1 MCRWKDNTCWYEVDI
16 TNDEKVANMHTLKN
30 MLLSSRVRI
39 FIRGRNHCIYRSG
52 FLSPCVCYENVYVG
66 HFVRDIL
73 LFLFGFNILS
83 CFMCRVSTIFENFN
97 ATSMC
102 KREVCAFT
110 IGLLHVIHNM
120 PLLWIVWWCS
130 EVLNTNWENKEIVKN
145 CAECLSLELLCNPVL
160 SRYS

>member
-30 MLLSSRVRI
+30 VLLSSRVRI

-52 FLSPCVCYENVYVG
+52 FLSPCVCYQNVYVG

-73 LFLFGFNILS
+73 LFRLVSAFYPVS
-83 CFMCRVSTIFENFN
+83 CRRVSTIFENFN

-102 KREVCAFT
+102 KREVCAFS

-120 PLLWIVWWCS
+120 PLLWIFGWCC
-130 EVLNTNWENKEIVKN
+130 EVQNET
-145 CAECLSLELLCNPVL
+145 ELKRN
-160 SRYS
+160 